1 MWFSQTWDDGW
12 SENRLILNQKL
23 GVNLYRNLWAEG
35 EFTLGNLNNA
45 STNNGFIVY
54 NQADKMRF
62 KGGLTLK
69 IFLGNHMELS
79 LLYRYTAF
87 EGLFMKDID
96 DDQNN
101 DLNKNTFNY
110 QTQSLFGGLKWKF

>member
-1 MWFSQTWDDGW
+1 
-12 SENRLILNQKL
+12 LILNQKL